1 MHSQNLPDQLRRK
14 AIALQWITI
23 AWMTVEC
30 VLSLRAGNKANSMAL
45 LTFSGDSGVE
55 LASGVVVLLRFYRW
69 RVSEK
74 LASRV
79 AALLLVLL
87 AALTVLG
94 ISVSLLIPGSEP
106 KPSLLGIAVLVV
118 AALIMPGL
126 GRAKRSLATS
136 IQSSAL
142 RADAAQSSLC
152 SYFSLISLAGILMN
166 WAFHWPKADLLASA
180 VLLPLIL
187 REAWEG
193 WRGAGCA
200 C

>member
-1 MHSQNLPDQLRRK
+1 MHSQDLPDYFRRK
-14 AIALQWITI
+14 AIGLQWITI
-23 AWMTVEC
+23 AWMIVEC
-30 VLSLRAGNKANSMAL
+30 LLSLRAGSKANSMAL

-55 LASGVVVLLRFYRW
+55 LASAVVVLLRFYRW
-69 RVSEK
+69 RISEK

-79 AALLLVLL
+79 AAVLLVLL

-94 ISVSLLIPGSEP
+94 ISISLLIPGSEP

-118 AALIMPGL
+118 AALIMPWL
-126 GRAKRSLATS
+126 GRAKRNLANS
-136 IQSSAL
+136 IQSGAL

-152 SYFSLISLAGILMN
+152 AYFSFISLAGIFVN

-180 VLLPLIL
+180 LLLPLIL